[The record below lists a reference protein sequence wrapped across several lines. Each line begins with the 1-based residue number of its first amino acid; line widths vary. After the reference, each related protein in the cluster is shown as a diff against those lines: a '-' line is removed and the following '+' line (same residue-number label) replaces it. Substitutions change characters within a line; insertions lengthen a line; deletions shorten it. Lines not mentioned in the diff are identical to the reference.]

1 MKHEQ
6 SEDGKQV
13 KIVLD
18 KSDKTNSKD
27 IVVSFS
33 TENIREPVV
42 KVYKSD
48 KHPEELAA
56 HISFI
61 PRVSDEHEANEETK
75 QEPDDKSTEAT
86 EPSDD
91 ADDPEMAS
99 GEFIFV
105 LDRSGSMRRNRIDIA
120 KEALKL
126 FIQSLPSDCLF
137 NIFSFGTS
145 MKQMYKESQS
155 YTKDIINKTLAEIDT
170 MQADMGGTNMLAP
183 VSSALK
189 AKLDTKYPKNIFIL
203 TDGSIGNTDE
213 VVSEIRKFNYLA
225 RVHTF
230 GIGSGASRYLV
241 KETAKAGLGTSALI
255 ADNDPQIKAKIIQA
269 LKVASKPAFTDIKVS
284 WGSNEDSL
292 VFQCPKAP
300 VSRNIYEEEA
310 FDVYAILKKSDV
322 SKSDLSV
329 HMFNTFDQEEQT
341 ITLEFDPEKLI
352 EGGDSIFKMAA
363 KEQMVQLRR
372 SEEDSKTRDAGLLD
386 LSLKYS
392 VLSEKTAFFG
402 KVKNTEKSG
411 EEMKTIEIPIKRG
424 YENQNM
430 SRNKNKRQHAEAM
443 RCAKMPT
450 LRSNRARPMSAME
463 PQLCSAQGAQI
474 RKPQAGFNAAVEL
487 NQKRKRL
494 TELKKESSK
503 KKCIKSNK
511 MESDIDDLC
520 MDILSG
526 SSSSKPSY
534 NEIVQFQEPQGYFTD
549 LPTKYQRLIDTRPL
563 ATLEE

>member
-155 YTKDIINKTLAEIDT
+155 YTKDIINKTLAEIDM

-424 YENQNM
+424 NQGNGGINPM
-430 SRNKNKRQHAEAM
+430 MRSRQLGGGM
-443 RCAKMPT
+443 GG
-450 LRSNRARPMSAME
+450 ARDAIIM
-463 PQLCSAQGAQI
+463 
-474 RKPQAGFNAAVEL
+474 K
-487 NQKRKRL
+487 
-494 TELKKESSK
+494 
-503 KKCIKSNK
+503 
-511 MESDIDDLC
+511 
-520 MDILSG
+520 
-526 SSSSKPSY
+526 
-534 NEIVQFQEPQGYFTD
+534 
-549 LPTKYQRLIDTRPL
+549 
-563 ATLEE
+563 